1 MGDGVWVAPSS
12 QVIGRV
18 ELGDRSSVWFGA
30 VLRADNEPMRIG
42 AASNIQDGAV
52 LHSDPG
58 FPLTIGQGVTVGHHV
73 MLHGCTIGDDSLI
86 GIRAVILNGAR
97 IGRNCLVAAGSLITA
112 GKAFP
117 DGSLI
122 VGSPAVV
129 KRRLSDDE
137 IETLRCTARNYVE
150 NSARYAKELSPI
162 SPELFGAD

>member
-1 MGDGVWVAPSS
+1 MGDGVWVASS
-12 QVIGRV
+12 AQVIGRV

-137 IETLRCTARNYVE
+137 IEALRCTARNYVE

-162 SPELFGAD
+162 SPELFRAD